1 MTRPSERVIVFTCTD
16 RLGRE
21 IVLYEDTWYDH
32 ILDDHAEMDGQF
44 DELERS
50 IANAE
55 RITDDQSFT
64 DRQCY
69 YRKGN
74 LPWPYDRDYIKVV
87 VELENPE
94 VGRPL
99 RGVVV
104 TAYPVEA
111 IPRREARI
119 W

>member
-1 MTRPSERVIVFTCTD
+1 MMQPEQVILFSCAD
-16 RLGRE
+16 RFGRE

-32 ILDDHAEMDGQF
+32 IDDSGF
-44 DELERS
+44 D
-50 IANAE
+50 
-55 RITDDQSFT
+55 
-64 DRQCY
+64 
-69 YRKGN
+69 
-74 LPWPYDRDYIKVV
+74 
-87 VELENPE
+87 
-94 VGRPL
+94 RPL